1 VRLIVDDIERSQAPA
16 SLNQPDAP
24 VTVPADHVSVP
35 VIVCLKLW
43 IVQRTRTEQGLLT
56 VRARCHMH
64 DTADDRRIGLHVPT
78 LRSWRLQTR
87 RVPHFTLNGAE
98 AGDI

>member
-1 VRLIVDDIERSQAPA
+1 VRLIVGDIERSQAPA

-35 VIVCLKLW
+35 VIVCSKLW

-56 VRARCHMH
+56 VRAR
-64 DTADDRRIGLHVPT
+64 
-78 LRSWRLQTR
+78 R
-87 RVPHFTLNGAE
+87 RVHADPCRWIFGATIIDR
-98 AGDI
+98 APRLDPVGFADRWRA